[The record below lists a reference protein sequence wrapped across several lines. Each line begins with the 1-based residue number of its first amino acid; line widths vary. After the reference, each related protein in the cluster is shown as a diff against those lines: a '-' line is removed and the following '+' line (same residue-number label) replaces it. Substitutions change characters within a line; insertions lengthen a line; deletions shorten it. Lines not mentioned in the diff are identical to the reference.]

1 MVRAAR
7 QVEPVRN
14 LEKIVKRTLSYVVVA
29 LFIGAIGAYAVGQYR
44 DHQQQL
50 DLMSRLHTM
59 EQTLSETKIELIGY
73 TRYTDYLSTT
83 KKAMT
88 EQAKFI
94 AAKVDR
100 EYVHVEHIERSKLL
114 LKSEATIILK
124 YAVEYSV
131 GFELRPDDFSIGT
144 DTSGLV
150 VTLKKPKLVASPAVK
165 LISHEIPSK
174 GMLIDEKNA
183 VIELQQ
189 QLHQVAE
196 VKGQNIA
203 AEEAVI
209 ALCEKSLTSF
219 LRDFLS
225 KQPNV
230 KVVPAITIKYL

>member
-1 MVRAAR
+1 
-7 QVEPVRN
+7 
-14 LEKIVKRTLSYVVVA
+14 VKKTASYVVVA
-29 LFIGAIGAYAVGQYR
+29 LLIGAIGAYLVGQYHS
-44 DHQQQL
+44 HQKQL
-50 DLMSRLHTM
+50 DLLARLHTM
-59 EQTLSETKIELIGY
+59 EQTLSETKKELIGY

-88 EQAKFI
+88 EQAKFL

-124 YAVEYSV
+124 YAAEYSV
-131 GFELRPDDFSIGT
+131 GFELRPDDFSIGA
-144 DTSGLV
+144 DASGIV

-174 GMLIDEKNA
+174 GMLIDEKSA

-196 VKGQNIA
+196 KKGQDIA

-209 ALCEKSLTSF
+209 ALCEKSLAAF

-230 KVVPAITIKYL
+230 KMVPPIQFKYLEK

>member
-1 MVRAAR
+1 MKKTA
-7 QVEPVRN
+7 
-14 LEKIVKRTLSYVVVA
+14 SYVLVA
-29 LFIGAIGAYAVGQYR
+29 LFIGAIGAYLVGQYR
-44 DHQQQL
+44 SHQQQL
-50 DLMSRLHTM
+50 DLLARLHTM
-59 EQTLSETKIELIGY
+59 EQTLSETKKELIGY

-83 KKAMT
+83 KRAMT
-88 EQAKFI
+88 EQAKFL

-124 YAVEYSV
+124 YAAEYSV
-131 GFELRPDDFSIGT
+131 GFELRPDDFSIGA
-144 DTSGLV
+144 DASGIV

-174 GMLIDEKNA
+174 GMLIDEKSA
-183 VIELQQ
+183 VIALQQ

-196 VKGQNIA
+196 KKGEDIA

-209 ALCEKSLTSF
+209 ALCEKSLTAF

-230 KVVPAITIKYL
+230 KIVPAITIKYL

>member
-1 MVRAAR
+1 MKK
-7 QVEPVRN
+7 N
-14 LEKIVKRTLSYVVVA
+14 LIITVVA
-29 LFIGAIGAYAVGQYR
+29 LIVGIVAAFAFSHYR
-44 DHQQQL
+44 AKQQQL
-50 DLMSRLHTM
+50 DLLSRLHM
-59 EQTLSETKIELIGY
+59 VEQTLSETKRDLLGY
-73 TRYTDYLSTT
+73 TKYTDYLSTT
-83 KKAMT
+83 KSAIA
-88 EQAKFI
+88 EQTKFL

-124 YAVEYSV
+124 YAAEYSV
-131 GFELRPDDFSIGT
+131 GFELRPDDFSIGA
-144 DTSGLV
+144 DASGIV

-174 GMLIDEKNA
+174 GMLIDEKSA

-196 VKGQNIA
+196 KKGQDIA

-209 ALCEKSLTSF
+209 ALCEKSLAAF

-230 KVVPAITIKYL
+230 KMVPPIQFKYLEK